1 MMKRKLLTQMRKEW
15 RSNFWMTVE
24 LFVVG
29 LVLCLIFAILNCF
42 GEIHQEPQGADYSDI
57 YLGNIGYIGYN
68 EEAFRPYADDEHSH
82 YTDLQTLMAN
92 IRQNPNVETVG
103 TGSNALPYNYSYI
116 GEQIK
121 PTSGN
126 ESPHFGNVRQLSP
139 EVITAIRL
147 RGINGETPE
156 ELADMVSRGE
166 LLFSPAE
173 WGGEDTDIQS
183 LRGHDVIF
191 GSDSSDIR
199 RVGAIINPIRRSDY
213 EPANGVIITKD
224 SGYSPGEV
232 IVRVRDGRGREFLS
246 SLSGDD
252 MEFGNVYVSNL
263 RSLDDDRDECHREIS
278 TLQRNIITC
287 AVFLLVSVFLGFL
300 GSFWYRT
307 QHRVPELALRKVNG
321 ATNADLMRRFVG
333 EGMILLI
340 LAAIL
345 MIPAVLLL
353 TKFLGGGDSFTEIYL
368 NGLPMPTR
376 IIRGSFLMSV
386 GSLAVMILAGIWMP
400 ARKAMKI
407 EPAIALKEQ

>member
-1 MMKRKLLTQMRKEW
+1 MKRKLLTQMRNEW
-15 RSNFWMTVE
+15 RSNFWMTLE

-29 LVLCLIFAILNCF
+29 LVLCLIFAILNSL
-42 GEIHQEPQGADYSDI
+42 GEIHQEPQGADYSDM
-57 YLGNIGYIGYN
+57 YLGDIRYIGN
-68 EEAFRPYADDEHSH
+68 DEEAFRPYVDDEHNY

-92 IRQNPNVETVG
+92 IRQNANVEAVG
-103 TGSNALPYNYSYI
+103 IGRNALPYNYSYI

-121 PTSGN
+121 PASGN
-126 ESPHFGNVRQLSP
+126 ESPYFGNLRQLSP

-156 ELADMVSRGE
+156 ALAEMVSRGE
-166 LLFSPAE
+166 LLISLAE
-173 WGGEDTDIQS
+173 SEGDDTDIQS
-183 LRGHDVIF
+183 WRGRDVIF

-213 EPANGVIITKD
+213 EPARGVIITKEP
-224 SGYSPGEV
+224 GYSPGEV
-232 IVRVRDGRGREFLS
+232 IVRVCDGRGREFLS

-252 MEFGNVYVSNL
+252 QEFGNVYVSNL
-263 RSLDDDRDECHREIS
+263 RSLDDDRNESHREIS

-321 ATNADLMRRFVG
+321 ATNADLMRRFIG
-333 EGMILLI
+333 EGMLLLI
-340 LAAIL
+340 FAAIL
-345 MIPAVLLL
+345 MIPTVLLL
-353 TKFLGGGDSFTEIYL
+353 IKLLGDGEIYL
-368 NGLPMPTR
+368 NDLLMPSW
-376 IIRGSFLMSV
+376 IIWGSFLMSI

-407 EPAIALKEQ
+407 EPAIALKDQ